1 MLKAR
6 IEALETEERQFSQ
19 ETIYESSEGD
29 KRGRGGAVGRATP
42 GPTDRGLCAAGKALM
57 RNLMKVI
64 RVIIRDEIVPTYR
77 IPPLVRAVSG
87 SVGGAD
93 RDRTDDLLLA
103 KQVLYQLSYRPWETP
118 V

>member
-1 MLKAR
+1 
-6 IEALETEERQFSQ
+6 
-19 ETIYESSEGD
+19 
-29 KRGRGGAVGRATP
+29 
-42 GPTDRGLCAAGKALM
+42 M
-57 RNLMKVI
+57 RNPMKEI

-103 KQVLYQLSYRPWETP
+103 KQVLYQLSYRPSETQ